1 MISNEDIF
9 FETLDQI
16 LKSLDE
22 GKMDKALELLDK
34 TEPDLQQ
41 TATGS
46 KLAQNLRK
54 FIFNNRNCAVFIHEI
69 ANGNLEIN
77 PPDDPQRQNYVIAQ
91 YKQLH
96 ANLLHLTWQ
105 VQQIAKGDLR
115 QKVSFLGEFSI
126 GFNQMIESLRDKA
139 LMEEKIKIQNKELQA
154 LNSSKD
160 KFFSI
165 IAHDLRGPLG
175 GLLGLS
181 EIMADESQPLT
192 PSEKKEMTTALSQSA
207 RNIFNLLENLL
218 EWAQM
223 QQGHTSF
230 LPQQADLHKLVSD
243 CIKVLI
249 ETSRNKG
256 ITVSID
262 VVNGHEIFVDKNM
275 FQSIIRNLVSN
286 AVKFTPKGGE
296 VQISARITENST
308 TVITVKDTGIGMSK
322 DMINRLFRVDGNSSR
337 PGTEGEHSAGLGL
350 LLCKEFVEK
359 HIGELW
365 VESQEGKGSAFH
377 FTIPSKSNYN
387 NLNISEKI
395 PIPATDESKKLKILI
410 AEDNEN
416 SEILIRIIVSPFSYQ
431 VFEAA
436 SGSEAVAVCLDNPD
450 IDLVLMDIN
459 MPEMSG
465 LEAVRLIRQ
474 FNKNVIIIAQTA
486 FGQEDTREKAL
497 EAGCNEF
504 ISKPI
509 DIKLLVGMIKHHFA
523 IR

>member
-1 MISNEDIF
+1 MINNEDLF

-16 LKSLDE
+16 LTRLDE
-22 GKMDKALELLDK
+22 GNVDKALELLDK
-34 TEPDLQQ
+34 TETNLQQ
-41 TATGS
+41 TAAGS
-46 KLAQNLRK
+46 KLANNLRK
-54 FIFNNRNCAVFIHEI
+54 FIFNNHNCAVFIHEI
-69 ANGNLEIN
+69 ANGNLEVN

-126 GFNQMIESLRDKA
+126 GFNQMIESLRDKS
-139 LMEEKIKIQNKELQA
+139 LMEEKIKTQNKELQA

-192 PSEKKEMTTALSQSA
+192 DLEKKEMTTAMSQSA

-223 QQGHTSF
+223 QQGNTSF
-230 LPQQADLHKLVSD
+230 MPQLSDLNKVVSD

-262 VVNGHEIFVDKNM
+262 IAAGHEIFADTNM

-286 AVKFTPKGGE
+286 AVKFTPKGGK
-296 VQISARITENST
+296 VSISARLTENST
-308 TVITVKDTGIGMSK
+308 SVITVKDTGIGMSD
-322 DMINRLFRVDGNSSR
+322 DMINRLFKVDGNSSR

-359 HIGELW
+359 HGGELW
-365 VESQEGKGSAFH
+365 VESQQGSGSAFH
-377 FTIPSKSNYN
+377 FTVPSKSSHT
-387 NLNISEKI
+387 NLNISAKAL
-395 PIPATDESKKLKILI
+395 PPAADESKKLKILI

-416 SEILIRIIVSPFSYQ
+416 SEILIRILVSPFSYR
-431 VFEAA
+431 VIEAA

-459 MPEMSG
+459 MPEMNG

-474 FNKNVIIIAQTA
+474 FNKDVIIIAQTA
-486 FGQEDTREKAL
+486 FGVEDTKEKAL
-497 EAGCNEF
+497 EAGCNDF

-509 DIKLLVGMIKHHFA
+509 DIKLLVGMIKRHFA
-523 IR
+523 IQ